1 MMTGVTPTHDP
12 SLAEA
17 LADPA
22 RLRALERTALLDTP
36 AERAFDRLT
45 ALASRELGVPVALV
59 TLVTPDRQFFKSQS
73 GLSGAPAEAR
83 ETPLSHSFCQ
93 HVVHREEAMVVSD
106 ARREPSL
113 DGNLA
118 ITELSAIAYAGFPLR
133 LPGGE
138 VLGSFCAID
147 TRPRTWMPHELELLR
162 DMAATT
168 MDIVTLRMEAVT
180 AGDATARFQE
190 ALVPEPAQLQR
201 GQVWSAFRP
210 GDARLL
216 LGGDFFACAEAADG
230 SLSLIIGDVAGHG
243 PEAAGFA
250 TGLRSA
256 WQALRLT
263 TAPAPELAN
272 TLNAVAL
279 TQPRRDDRF
288 ATALLAR
295 LAPDRR
301 SAELVSAGH
310 PPVVLLGDGPARE
323 VVVPPGPPLGAVPGA
338 SWPATTVELPAGA
351 RLLFSTD
358 GLAEARGDAGAL
370 GIGRV
375 LAEADR
381 LLADGAD
388 GAALL
393 AGLLALLEPGGGHGG
408 VADDVALLLVRPD

>member
-1 MMTGVTPTHDP
+1 MMTVVTSTHDP

-22 RLRALERTALLDTP
+22 RLRALELTALLDTP

-59 TLVTPDRQFFKSQS
+59 TLVTPDRQFFKSQC
-73 GLSGAPAEAR
+73 GLSGAPAAAR

-93 HVVHREEAMVVSD
+93 HVVHKEEALVVSD
-106 ARREPSL
+106 ARREPDL
-113 DGNLA
+113 ADNLA
-118 ITELSAIAYAGFPLR
+118 ISDLGAVAYAGFPLR

-180 AGDATARFQE
+180 AGDAAARFQE
-190 ALVPEPAQLQR
+190 ALVPEPARLER
-201 GQVWSAFRP
+201 GAVWSAFRP

-216 LGGDFFACAEAADG
+216 LGGDFFACAEGTDG
-230 SLSLIIGDVAGHG
+230 CVSLIIGDVAGHG

-263 TAPAPELAN
+263 DAPLEQLAA
-272 TLNAVAL
+272 TLNAVARS
-279 TQPRRDDRF
+279 QPRRDDRF
-288 ATALLAR
+288 ATALLAH

-301 SAELVSAGH
+301 SAQLVSAGH

-323 VVVPPGPPLGAVPGA
+323 VPVRPGPPLGGLPDA
-338 SWPATTVELPAGA
+338 SWPASRVELPDGS
-351 RLLFSTD
+351 RLLFATD
-358 GLAEARGDAGAL
+358 GLAEARADAGRL

-375 LAEADR
+375 LEECDR
-381 LLADGAD
+381 LLAGGRD

-393 AGLLALLEPGGGHGG
+393 AGLLSLLEHDGHAAA
-408 VADDVALLLVRPD
+408 ADDVALLLVRPD